1 MYDAANNVTGYFHL
15 KTINDELVQKNVELE
30 LQLESIRKALIEATE
45 DSSGVEQLKQEALAG
60 YDIFK
65 ASVINNSVTHADNY
79 ITLDKGEADGI
90 RSEMGVVNGSGVVGI
105 VYLTS
110 PHYSIVI
117 PVLNSKSSISCKIK
131 RSDYFGFLKWDG
143 GSSEFA
149 FIKDM
154 PRHSLF
160 SLGDTIVTSGH
171 SAVFP
176 SGIPVGT
183 VDDIADSHD
192 GLSYLLRVK
201 LFTDFARL
209 NDVRV
214 IAQKGQEEQLELEKQ
229 VKRLSKKVDVD
240 LSTKNRVVYRTGT
253 VAGVGAESYAY
264 QRVCHSF
271 LFIYFILKYNSGV
284 SRNVLMIWA
293 FLLGLTVDILGNTSG
308 DECGCGHCTG
318 FYA

>member
-1 MYDAANNVTGYFHL
+1 MRNLLNFLLKYNYWFLFILLEVISFALLFRFNSYQGSTFFTSSNRMAGAVYDIANNVTGYFHL
-15 KTINDELVQKNVELE
+15 RTINDELVQKNVELE
-30 LQLESIRKALIEATE
+30 LQLEALRVALTE
-45 DSSGVEQLKQEALAG
+45 VTADSSGIERMKQDALQG

-65 ASVINNSVTHADNY
+65 ASVINNSVTHANNY
-79 ITLDKGEADGI
+79 ITIDKGNADGI

-110 PHYSIVI
+110 AHYSIVI

-131 RSDYFGFLKWDG
+131 SSDYFGFLKWDG
-143 GSSEFA
+143 GASEYA
-149 FIKDM
+149 YVKDM

-229 VKRLSKKVDVD
+229 IKTNK
-240 LSTKNRVVYRTGT
+240 
-253 VAGVGAESYAY
+253 
-264 QRVCHSF
+264 
-271 LFIYFILKYNSGV
+271 
-284 SRNVLMIWA
+284 
-293 FLLGLTVDILGNTSG
+293 
-308 DECGCGHCTG
+308 
-318 FYA
+318 